1 MTEEIVVVKD
11 EYAVMPGKKKMKKK
25 RKALPEYEQ
34 VLADAT
40 FVAKLQEQ
48 IRMIEAGGLY
58 VANSYCIDFGAR
70 P

>member
-1 MTEEIVVVKD
+1 
-11 EYAVMPGKKKMKKK
+11 MKKK